1 MLATHN
7 KLHGNVNP
15 MKSHCFLFTPVYTI
29 QTQNGIMFVTD
40 GAFSK
45 KASNSKFKWT

>member
-7 KLHGNVNP
+7 KLQGNLSP
-15 MKSHCFLFTPVYTI
+15 MGSRCFLFTPVYTI